1 MQYSRNIRQYQ
12 AVAVHS
18 VTPERM
24 IVMLYEGVYRFLDR
38 ARQALAEG
46 DIAERALQVG
56 KAQAILNELDNAL
69 DHGAGATFT
78 RDLSALYRYCH
89 RELTELTI
97 DRDPV
102 HIDHVE
108 RTLRPLLE
116 AWRRVPVLADR
127 PAERRGPSL
136 DALPAE
142 DIGNL
147 GTVRAAVRND
157 GQEDAAPDSAGERKT
172 GLCVAV

>member
-1 MQYSRNIRQYQ
+1 MDHARNIRQYQ
-12 AVAVHS
+12 SVAVQS

-24 IVMLYEGVYRFLDR
+24 IVMLYEGIYRFLDR
-38 ARQALAEG
+38 ARQAVTEG

-56 KAQAILNELDNAL
+56 KAQAILNELDAAL
-69 DHGAGATFT
+69 DHDAGAGFT

-89 RELTELTI
+89 RELTELSI

-102 HIDHVE
+102 HIEHVE
-108 RTLRPLLE
+108 RTLRPLLD
-116 AWRRVPVLADR
+116 AWRRVPLLADR
-127 PAERRGPSL
+127 HEERRGPAM

-147 GTVRAAVRND
+147 GT
-157 GQEDAAPDSAGERKT
+157 EPAAPRRDVAGEAPSETADERRSN
-172 GLCVAV
+172 LCVAV